1 MALTVNPRLLLHPAR
16 APAGA
21 TGPVTPVAPSQSLRS
36 HLKVEAMLVSTEAR
50 VMSVKCT
57 EMEIGEG
64 KEGGTGRDRDRNKE
78 KSGQTQ
84 AQRDS
89 KTEILLERATESR
102 DEEEQSRLSR

>member
-1 MALTVNPRLLLHPAR
+1 
-16 APAGA
+16 
-21 TGPVTPVAPSQSLRS
+21 
-36 HLKVEAMLVSTEAR
+36 MLVSTEAR
-50 VMSVKCT
+50 VMSAKCT